1 MQFSRSCWL
10 ALCAALTLTAFAC
23 SDSDDRPTPEDGEAG
38 SPDNEAGSG
47 GSNGTG
53 AIGPGDGG
61 TTSEPGPG
69 NAAGEGGGGEVV
81 ELEDAVYV
89 VGGYQTTTDDW
100 IGYLSVVKDI
110 TSDGTLDLADAVE
123 FPSDMSYA
131 SPGNGVVYVGNGGE
145 PVIERWRLD
154 EDERLVRDGEMG
166 LAQFGIATGLGIK
179 DPFQFLAEDRAYF
192 IDGKSLQ
199 VVIWN
204 PQIMETEGTFSLE
217 GLAEGDFFVGLNFVH
232 RDGDRLLLSAR
243 YWRPDDTAALLT
255 RVAIIDTTSDEVTY
269 VDDTRC
275 GNIAFHA
282 HDSQN
287 NLYLASH
294 PAQTGYVAAGLG
306 GTPAAESCI
315 IRFNAGADAF
325 DQDYYVNLDALVGGN
340 GGGIMQG
347 GGDEAFVMKY
357 AGPAYTIDNVAKA
370 HTGSNWELH
379 RLTLGDEAASIT
391 RVPDL
396 ELQSGYGHA
405 FTTAVGGKETPFV
418 ITVEGD
424 FSSGAYHDVSE
435 GGFVQGLTIPGF
447 PSDAILI
454 RR

>member
-10 ALCAALTLTAFAC
+10 ALCAALTLTAVAC
-23 SDSDDRPTPEDGEAG
+23 SDSEDRPTSEDGEAG
-38 SPDNEAGSG
+38 SPNSEAGNG
-47 GSNGTG
+47 GSSGTG
-53 AIGPGDGG
+53 ASGPGDGG
-61 TTSEPGPG
+61 TTSEPGAG
-69 NAAGEGGGGEVV
+69 NAAGEGGAGSVV
-81 ELEDAVYV
+81 EPEPEALYV
-89 VGGYQTTTDDW
+89 VGGYQTTTDAW

-110 TSDGTLDLADAVE
+110 TSGTLELTDAIE

-145 PVIERWRLD
+145 PVIERWKLD
-154 EDERLVRDGEMG
+154 EDDRLVRDGEMG
-166 LAQFGIATGLGIK
+166 LAQYGIATGLGIK

-204 PQIMETEGTFSLE
+204 PQSMETECTFSLE
-217 GLAEGDFFVGLNFVH
+217 GFAEGDFFVGLNFVH

-255 RVAIIDTTSDEVTY
+255 RVAIIDTTTDQVSY

-315 IRFNAGADAF
+315 IRFKAGADAF
-325 DQDYYVNLDALVGGN
+325 DQDYYVNLDTLVGGN

-347 GGDEAFVMKY
+347 AGDEAFVMKY

-370 HTGSNWELH
+370 HTSSSWELH
-379 RLTLGDEAASIT
+379 RLTLGDEEATLAK
-391 RVPDL
+391 VPDL
-396 ELQSGYGHA
+396 ALQSGYGHA
-405 FTTAVGGKETPFV
+405 FTTTVGNVETPFV

-424 FSSGAYHDVSE
+424 FSSGAYHDVSQ
-435 GGFVQGLTIPGF
+435 GGFEQGLTIPGF